1 MRQQVLLGLNRV
13 DPMEPLLSK
22 PKLPELP
29 ERMKI
34 GPQLPHDLID
44 LEPLHGNHNP
54 KQRRRR
60 RAKWALLQPPA
71 QSKPP
76 SDKPPLKPLPPVE
89 PPPPP
94 QPLELQN
101 RPNTKGRNTKKA
113 TFKVSFVEPQI
124 GQRQEQQWQEQQWQ
138 EQRAPDRQED
148 QHQAADIR
156 WRTVNQTIRK
166 WVRKKDPTTASREA
180 VGNGIAST
188 GNLID
193 VDVRGRS
200 LEPPVDR
207 PPEPLKHQTSIQ
219 TIDKKAGRRQQQ
231 EVTAQPENLI
241 ESVEEPVRGRNLRSR
256 RARNLKN
263 T

>member
-13 DPMEPLLSK
+13 DLMEPLLSK

-34 GPQLPHDLID
+34 GPQLPHGLID
-44 LEPLHGNHNP
+44 LEPLHGDHDP

-60 RAKWALLQPPA
+60 RAKWALLQPPT

-94 QPLELQN
+94 QPRELQN
-101 RPNTKGRNTKKA
+101 RPNTKGRNTKNA

-124 GQRQEQQWQEQQWQ
+124 EQRQEQQRQ

-156 WRTVNQTIRK
+156 WRTVNQTTRK
-166 WVRKKDPTTASREA
+166 WVRKKDPTTTSREA
-180 VGNGIAST
+180 IGNGTAS
-188 GNLID
+188 NSSLID

-207 PPEPLKHQTSIQ
+207 PLEPLKHQTSIQ
-219 TIDKKAGRRQQQ
+219 IIDKNARRRQQR
-231 EVTAQPENLI
+231 EVAAQPEDLI

-256 RARNLKN
+256 RARNLEN